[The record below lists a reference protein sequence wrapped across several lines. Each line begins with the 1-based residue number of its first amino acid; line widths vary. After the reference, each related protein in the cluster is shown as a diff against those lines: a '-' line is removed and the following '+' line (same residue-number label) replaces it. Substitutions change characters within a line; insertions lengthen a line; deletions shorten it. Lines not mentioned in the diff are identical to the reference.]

1 MTKENTLPVSSE
13 TNPKKLAA
21 AVAARLQ
28 AGDVVLTAIGQA
40 STHRLVLALGT
51 LAEWGHSPLCTFCL
65 ASTDVGTQISCTVQ
79 QYGPPTITIE

>member
-1 MTKENTLPVSSE
+1 MPEENALLVSSE
-13 TNPKKLAA
+13 TNPKKLAG

-28 AGDVVLTAIGQA
+28 AGNVVLTAIGQA
-40 STHRLVLALGT
+40 STHRLVLALGV

-65 ASTDVGTQISCTVQ
+65 APTSVGMQISCTVQ